1 MKRIPEFSGYR
12 PKRYPGSQPPRN
24 PKIVPRRP
32 DPVNHIEVIKIWEDK
47 FKKRETRDVTQPVNI
62 FVLPV
67 SPSYY

>member
-12 PKRYPGSQPPRN
+12 PKRYPGSQPPLN
-24 PKIVPRRP
+24 PKFEPRRP
-32 DPVNHIEVIKIWEDK
+32 DTVNHVEVIKIWEDK
-47 FKKRETRDVTQPVNI
+47 FKKRETTAVTPTTKI